1 MNPLTFSIG
10 TEGRN
15 HMCVDKYWQQ
25 RYTKAFTMLFFFF
38 NLEDIPKT
46 KKSYDSS
53 IKVKGDLALFE
64 QVSIT
69 TKKKKKS
76 LDNYIK
82 F

>member
-1 MNPLTFSIG
+1 MWTNTGNRDTPKLLPCS
-10 TEGRN
+10 
-15 HMCVDKYWQQ
+15 
-25 RYTKAFTMLFFFF
+25 FFFF

>member
-1 MNPLTFSIG
+1 MCGQILA
-10 TEGRN
+10 TEI
-15 HMCVDKYWQQ
+15 HQSFYH
-25 RYTKAFTMLFFFF
+25 ALFFFF